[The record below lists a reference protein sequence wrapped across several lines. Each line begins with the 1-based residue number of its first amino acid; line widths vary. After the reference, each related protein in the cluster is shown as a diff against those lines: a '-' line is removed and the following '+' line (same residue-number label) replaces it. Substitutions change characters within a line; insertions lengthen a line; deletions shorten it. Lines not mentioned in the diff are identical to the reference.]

1 MTESDVVGVLLMA
14 YGTPDSLD
22 SVEPYY
28 THIRRGR
35 RPAPELVE
43 DLKERYRLVGGQTP
57 LLEIT
62 EATRRGL
69 EERLNARGEGTF
81 RVILGMK
88 HWHPFIE
95 EGVRRLDEEGI
106 GRAVGLV
113 LAPHYSGM
121 SVAGYFEYI
130 EEAQKRLGT
139 EIALAPITSWHLH
152 PPYLQALVDRVRTRL
167 SEFPQGEAVMV
178 VFTAHSLP
186 QRILTEGDPYQEQL
200 LETSR
205 ALASMLDLDHWT
217 FSYQSAGQTGEPW
230 LGPDLVETV
239 ERLADE
245 GERNIL
251 VVPIGFVSD
260 HLEILYDIDH
270 EAQAA
275 ARQRGITLKRIE
287 SLNASPD
294 FVEGLAD
301 LVLAHAA
308 ALSRPATFR

>member
-1 MTESDVVGVLLMA
+1 MNEPDTTGVLLMA

-22 SVEPYY
+22 AVEPYY
-28 THIRRGR
+28 THIRHGR
-35 RPAPELVE
+35 KPSPELVE
-43 DLKERYRLVGGQTP
+43 DLKERYRLVGGHTP

-62 EATRRGL
+62 ETTRREL
-69 EERLNARGEGTF
+69 EDRLNRHGRF

-95 EGVRRLDEEGI
+95 EGVRHMAEEGI

-113 LAPHYSGM
+113 LAPHYSRM
-121 SVAGYFEYI
+121 SVAGYFEYVD
-130 EEAQKRLGT
+130 EAQKQLGT
-139 EIALAPITSWHLH
+139 SIEVEPITSWHLH
-152 PPYLQALVDRVRTRL
+152 PPYLQAVAERARRQLAA
-167 SEFPQGEAVMV
+167 FPAGERVMV

-186 QRILTEGDPYQEQL
+186 ERVLREGDPYQEQL
-200 LETSR
+200 METSR
-205 ALASMLDLDHWT
+205 ALAAMLGLDRWT
-217 FSYQSAGQTGEPW
+217 FSYQSAGQTREPW

-239 ERLADE
+239 ERLAHE
-245 GERNIL
+245 GDGGIL

-270 EAQAA
+270 EARAV
-275 ARQRGITLKRIE
+275 AREHGVTLRRID

-301 LVLAHAA
+301 LVLDRAGR
-308 ALSRPATFR
+308 LSGTVTT